1 VFPLARKFMNL
12 LQQIWRSS
20 LGKKYIMALSGAGM
34 FLFVVGHLLGN
45 LQFFLPPEAIN
56 RYGHFLKSTPEIL
69 WPARLGLL
77 ALVGLHIASAVTL
90 SAQNKAARPQ
100 GYAGRTKPL
109 DATLASRTM
118 LFSGLI
124 ILAFIVYHLLHFT
137 AVVESVNFAGFDFDE
152 LYEPN
157 TGLPDIYA
165 MMVCG
170 FSVWYV
176 SLFYVI
182 AIGLLCLHLGHGL
195 GAMFQSLG
203 LRDHVWGPR
212 IAGFAKLASLL
223 LFAGYISLPVS
234 VLVFHH
240 GKEYADRV
248 KNGVVPGGAA
258 PAAKVLKGGVK

>member
-1 VFPLARKFMNL
+1 MNL

-56 RYGHFLKSTPEIL
+56 RYGHFLKTTPEIL

-77 ALVGLHIASAVTL
+77 ALVGLHIASAITL
-90 SAQNKAARPQ
+90 SGQNKAARPQ
-100 GYAGRTKPL
+100 GYASKAKPL

-137 AVVESVNFAGFDFDE
+137 VLVEQVNFAGLSFEE
-152 LYEPN
+152 LYQPN
-157 TGLPDIYA
+157 NGEMDIYA

-176 SLFYVI
+176 SLFYIV
-182 AIGLLCLHLGHGL
+182 AIGLLCFHLGHGL
-195 GAMFQSLG
+195 GSMFQSLG
-203 LRDHVWGPR
+203 LRNHVWAPR
-212 IAGFAKLASLL
+212 IAAFARLASLL
-223 LFAGYISLPVS
+223 VFLGYISMPVS

-240 GKEYADRV
+240 GQEYANRLKVDI
-248 KNGVVPGGAA
+248 GGGGRA
-258 PAAKVLKGGVK
+258 PAAKVLKGGAK

>member
-1 VFPLARKFMNL
+1 MNL

-20 LGKKYIMALSGAGM
+20 LGKKYLMALSGAGL

-45 LQFFLPPEAIN
+45 LQFFLPPVAIN

-90 SAQNKAARPQ
+90 SAQNRAARPQ
-100 GYAGRTKPL
+100 GYAGKTKTL
-109 DATLASRTM
+109 EVTLASRTM
-118 LFSGLI
+118 MMSGLI

-157 TGLPDIYA
+157 TGQPDIYA

-176 SLFYVI
+176 ALFYVI
-182 AIGLLCLHLGHGL
+182 AIGLLCFHLGHGL
-195 GAMFQSLG
+195 AAMFQSLG
-203 LRDHVWGPR
+203 LQNHVWGPR

-223 LFAGYISLPVS
+223 LFVGYLSLPVS

-240 GKEYADRV
+240 GQEYANRV
-248 KNGVVPGGAA
+248 KAGIVPGGPV
-258 PAAKVLKGGVK
+258 PAAKVLQGGVK